1 MDLRLLTGPTSEPVL
16 LAQAKA
22 HLRIDDGNPDDALI
36 AGMLSAAREAVEN
49 YTGRALMPQTW
60 QMRLPKFPADQGAI
74 RVPIAPLISVS
85 ELRIV
90 DTTGAEAVLS
100 ASAYQ
105 VEAPTGPQAAPGRI
119 LPAAG
124 TTWLAT
130 QADTLGAVRV
140 TFQAGYANAAA
151 VPAAIKSAVLLVLG
165 ELYEQREASAV
176 RAPADI
182 PAVSRLMA
190 PYRVWWL

>member
-90 DTTGAEAVLS
+90 DTTGAETVLS

-124 TTWLAT
+124 AAWPAT

-182 PAVSRLMA
+182 PAVARLMA